1 MNQTGTGA
9 DMVTLKDVASKMGVS
24 TRAVSHAVNGT
35 GRLAPETRKKLLT
48 AVRELGYRK
57 NYAAST
63 LRSGDSRTIGVVF
76 PSLQMYLYELMV
88 PLEKAFRRH
97 GYSLIYTFFERKENH
112 LADFAAAVE
121 RLLQMNVNA
130 IITPTFEYV
139 PDTSVPIILWG
150 NDIPGFDCVFPDK
163 LRFSRNIIER
173 LWKMGHRRIGAAGL
187 LREVRY
193 TAMREALKRHGSSF
207 FMEFSQRTNDDPRK
221 SGIKAIRYY
230 ASLQEK
236 PSVILFHSDEMAAAA
251 LGEALRRG
259 IRVPEE
265 LSIVGTDN
273 LKAFRDMAP
282 SLATYEASFEKTAEL
297 LAEVTLNRLRHPGM
311 PLQRCGVTR
320 RFVPGDSLCSVTEKG
335 KRSGRKKRSV
345 SARTKK
351 GGSRHAH

>member
-1 MNQTGTGA
+1 
-9 DMVTLKDVASKMGVS
+9 MVTLKDVALKTGVS

-88 PLEKAFRRH
+88 QLEKAFRQR
-97 GYSLIYTFFERKENH
+97 GYSLIYTFFERKDGY
-112 LADFAAAVE
+112 LVDFAAAVE
-121 RLLQMNVNA
+121 HLLQMNVSA
-130 IITPTFEYV
+130 IITPTFEQV

-150 NDIPGFDCVFPDK
+150 NDIPGFDCVFTDK
-163 LRFSRNIIER
+163 VWFGHEIIDR

-193 TAMREALKRHGSSF
+193 TAMREALKHHGSSF
-207 FMEFSQRTNDDPRK
+207 CMEFPQRANDDLRI

-230 ASLQEK
+230 AKLREK
-236 PSVILFHSDEMAAAA
+236 PSVILFHSDEMAVAA

-265 LSIVGTDN
+265 LSIVGYGN
-273 LKAFRDMAP
+273 LCVYRDLSP
-282 SLATYEASFEKTAEL
+282 SLATYEGQYEKMAEL
-297 LAEVTLNRLRHPGM
+297 LAEVTLNRLRHPEM
-311 PLQRCGVTR
+311 PLQRCGVLK
-320 RFVPGDSLCSVTEKG
+320 RFIPGGSLCRVTEKG
-335 KRSGRKKRSV
+335 KTVVRKEKSV

-351 GGSRHAH
+351 GGSRHAN